1 MHIIFY
7 QSERPLLESF
17 NLPDGT
23 TLVEQHDTELTICK
37 LPAKVGDWKIE
48 GGQWVPE
55 NRD

>member
-48 GGQWVPE
+48 DGQWVPE
-55 NRD
+55 DRD